1 MVLILNEYHSSISTW
16 IQYAASGGSDDWVR
30 GVAGIKW
37 VYLIELPD
45 KQHGFLLPTSQILP
59 VATTNMEGLNRLA
72 TKIFETL

>member
-1 MVLILNEYHSSISTW
+1 MLRCSGTAAD

-37 VYLIELPD
+37 VYLVELPD
-45 KQHGFLLPTSQILP
+45 TQHGFLLPNSRILP
-59 VATTNMEGLNRLA
+59 VATSNMEGLNRLA